1 MRRLIWCLAV
11 GLLAIGR
18 PVQAQDSAA
27 DTLAELTRR
36 VNILAEE
43 IERLKLGSTAATA
56 DESQYGLGP
65 AASKVYR
72 AEGGVSIGGYGE
84 MVYTNFAGK
93 KDNGAV
99 GGKTDQLDFLRAIVY
114 VGYKFND
121 RWLLNSEFEFEHATT
136 GSGGEVSAE
145 FVHLEYLYRPEL
157 NLRVGL
163 LLLPMGL
170 VNELHEPTVFMGVD
184 RPDIERVILPST
196 WRENGAGL
204 FGNVGRVS
212 YRTYVINGLK
222 AEGFSASGL
231 RGGRQKG
238 ASAKANHFAWTGRVD
253 VTPVSGITVGGAGYA
268 GYSGQDRVL
277 SGKKLKVPTTILE
290 GHVDVRYQGIWLSA
304 LGTRATLGEV
314 DLLNQAFTAPNGAAS
329 PLTGAA
335 SIGKTLQGFYVQA
348 GYDLLTRTRYTR
360 QTLMPYVRY
369 EAYNTQAAVPTG
381 YAKDPS
387 KEVRNLTVGAAFY
400 PESQVVFKMDFRNVD
415 NEAKTGLNQWNIG
428 VGYIF

>member
-1 MRRLIWCLAV
+1 MRTLIWCLAV
-11 GLLAIGR
+11 GLLAVGR
-18 PVQAQDSAA
+18 PVQAQVSAA
-27 DTLAELTRR
+27 DSLAELTRR

-43 IERLKLGSTAATA
+43 IERLKLGRTAATA

-93 KDNGAV
+93 KDNGTV
-99 GGKTDQLDFLRAIVY
+99 GGKTDQLDFVRAILY
-114 VGYKFND
+114 VGYKFDD
-121 RWLLNSEFEFEHATT
+121 RWLLNSEFEFEHAST

-163 LLLPMGL
+163 VLIPMGL

-184 RPDIERVILPST
+184 RPDVERVIIPAT
-196 WRENGAGL
+196 WRENGAGI

-212 YRTYVINGLK
+212 YRTYIINGMK

-238 ASAKANHFAWTGRVD
+238 AVAKANHFAWTGRVD
-253 VTPVSGITVGGAGYA
+253 VTPVSGLTIGGSGYA

-290 GHVDVRYQGIWLSA
+290 GHVNLRYQGLWLSA

-314 DLLNQAFTAPNGAAS
+314 DLLNQSFKA

-335 SIGKTLQGFYVQA
+335 SIGKTLQGFYLQA
-348 GYDLLTRTRYTR
+348 GYDVLTRTRFTR
-360 QTLMPYVRY
+360 QALMPYVRY
-369 EAYNTQAAVPTG
+369 EAYNTQAAVPAG

-400 PESQVVFKMDFRNVD
+400 PESQVVFKMDFRNVN
-415 NEAKTGLNQWNIG
+415 NEAKTGLNHLNQWTIG

>member
-1 MRRLIWCLAV
+1 MRTVIWCLAV
-11 GLLAIGR
+11 GLLAVGR
-18 PVQAQDSAA
+18 PVQAQVSAVDS
-27 DTLAELTRR
+27 LAELTRR

-43 IERLKLGSTAATA
+43 IERLKLGRAAATA
-56 DESQYGLGP
+56 DESQHGLGP

-99 GGKTDQLDFLRAIVY
+99 GGETDQLDFLRAIVY
-114 VGYKFND
+114 VGYKFDD
-121 RWLLNSEFEFEHATT
+121 RWLLNSEFEFEHAST

-163 LLLPMGL
+163 LLIPMGL

-184 RPDIERVILPST
+184 RPDVERVILPSI
-196 WRENGAGL
+196 WRENGAGV

-238 ASAKANHFAWTGRVD
+238 AVAKANHFAWTGRVD
-253 VTPVSGITVGGAGYA
+253 VTPVSGTTIGGSGFV

-277 SGKKLKVPTTILE
+277 SGKNLKVPTTILE

-314 DLLNQAFTAPNGAAS
+314 DLLNQSFKAPLIG
-329 PLTGAA
+329 TA

-348 GYDLLTRTRYTR
+348 GYDLLTRTRYSH
-360 QTLMPYVRY
+360 QSLMPYVRY
-369 EAYNTQAAVPTG
+369 EAYNTQAAVPAG
-381 YAKDPS
+381 YTKDPS

-400 PESQVVFKMDFRNVD
+400 PESQVVFKVDFRNVN
-415 NEAKTGLNQWNIG
+415 NEAKTGLNQWTIG